1 MRQES
6 VTAGTR
12 GPSQISGRLTA
23 ELNMWDVPA
32 AARLTAVIGAVV
44 VKMGFI
50 AGFDEPSTSQATSQ
64 MCDL

>member
-1 MRQES
+1 
-6 VTAGTR
+6 
-12 GPSQISGRLTA
+12 
-23 ELNMWDVPA
+23 MWDVPA